1 MTSQITTAFVQ
12 QYSANVQMLVQQMDA
27 RLPAFVRNE
36 SVTGEFAYFD
46 QIGRAEAIERVT
58 RHGDTPLVET
68 PHSRRQVALRSFEWA
83 DLIDRQD
90 LVRTLINPE
99 SQYARAAAA
108 AMQRKMDDVLIEA
121 ATGTARTGK
130 TGSTTTSLPA
140 GQQIA
145 VDYVES
151 GGAANSGMTIAK
163 LRRAKTIMDEDEVD
177 NEDRFLVCAARQIQD
192 LLRTTEVTS
201 SDFNTV
207 RALVA
212 GEVDTFL
219 GFRFIRSERLGVSGG
234 HRRCFA
240 YQRQG
245 LLLAIGQAPQARITE
260 RSDKSYSTQVYYSMD
275 IGATRMEEDRVVQIL
290 CAEA

>member
-1 MTSQITTAFVQ
+1 MSSQITTAFVQ

-58 RHGDTPLVET
+58 RHGDTPLLET

-121 ATGTARTGK
+121 ATGSAKTGK

-140 GQQIA
+140 GQLVA

-151 GGAANSGMTIAK
+151 GSTANSGMTIV
-163 LRRAKTIMDEDEVD
+163 IMDGAEVD
-177 NEDRFLVCAARQIQD
+177 NEDRYVVCAAKQVQD

-219 GFRFIRSERLGVSGG
+219 GFRFIRSERLGTSST

-240 YQRQG
+240 FQRQG
-245 LLLAIGQAPQARITE
+245 ILLAVGQAPQARITE
-260 RSDKSYSTQVYYSMD
+260 RADKSYSTQVYYSMD
-275 IGATRMEEDRVVQIL
+275 IGATRMEEERVVQIL
-290 CAEA
+290 CAE

>member
-1 MTSQITTAFVQ
+1 MSSQITTAFVQ

-58 RHGDTPLVET
+58 RHGDTPLLET

-121 ATGTARTGK
+121 ATGSAKTGK

-140 GQQIA
+140 GQLVA

-151 GGAANSGMTIAK
+151 GSTANSGMTIAK
-163 LRRAKTIMDEDEVD
+163 LRRAKVIMDGAEVD
-177 NEDRFLVCAARQIQD
+177 NEDRYVVCAAKQVQD

-219 GFRFIRSERLGVSGG
+219 GFRFIRSERLGTSST

-240 YQRQG
+240 FQRQG
-245 LLLAIGQAPQARITE
+245 ILLAVGQAPQARITE
-260 RSDKSYSTQVYYSMD
+260 RADKSYSTQVYYSMD
-275 IGATRMEEDRVVQIL
+275 IGATRMEEERVVQIL
-290 CAEA
+290 CAE